1 MYKLKKELSVKLI
14 LLYNFNIFLIKILV
28 DIKIKIYC
36 VIMIIKLRDNKILC
50 IKMGNI
56 IL

>member
-28 DIKIKIYC
+28 DLKIKIYC
-36 VIMIIKLRDNKILC
+36 VIMIIKLRDNKNLC

>member
-28 DIKIKIYC
+28 DLKIKIYC